1 MAKFELN
8 IYGENDEIIK
18 KYETD
23 HIRYGVLMQ
32 ALEMEEEADGKP
44 MAEQIK
50 AANAIVKRVFH
61 GLTDDELMLADMGDV
76 LSTYAQITKQA
87 EKIGGGSNGAEK
99 N

>member
-32 ALEMEEEADGKP
+32 ALEMQEA
-44 MAEQIK
+44 AESDPKKQFET
-50 AANAIVKRVFH
+50 ANAIVKRVFH
-61 GLTDDELMLADMGDV
+61 GLTDAELELADVNDV
-76 LSTYAQITKQA
+76 LNTFAQVTSQA
-87 EKIGGGSNGAEK
+87 NKIGGSDDSK